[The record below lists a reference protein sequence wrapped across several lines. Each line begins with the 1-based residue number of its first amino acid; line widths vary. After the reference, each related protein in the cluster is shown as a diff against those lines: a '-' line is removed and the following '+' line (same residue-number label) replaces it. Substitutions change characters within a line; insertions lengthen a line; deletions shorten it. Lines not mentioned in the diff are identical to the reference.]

1 MIEAMACGT
10 PTIAFHR
17 GSVPE
22 IISNQVTG
30 FVVDDMDSAVA
41 CVSRISEIDRRTC
54 RRVFEQRFTDERMAV
69 DYVSLY
75 NRVLR
80 EFSEPELAEFQG
92 APQPS

>member
-1 MIEAMACGT
+1 
-10 PTIAFHR
+10 
-17 GSVPE
+17 
-22 IISNQVTG
+22 
-30 FVVDDMDSAVA
+30 
-41 CVSRISEIDRRTC
+41 
-54 RRVFEQRFTDERMAV
+54 MAV